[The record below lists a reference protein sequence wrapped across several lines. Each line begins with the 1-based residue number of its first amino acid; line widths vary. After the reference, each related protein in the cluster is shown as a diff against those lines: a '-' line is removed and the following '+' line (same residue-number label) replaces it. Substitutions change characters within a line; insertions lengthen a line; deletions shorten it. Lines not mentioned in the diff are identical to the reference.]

1 MLYIFTK
8 SVRSAGGSR
17 HRAFFIADF
26 LKERGYKFEL
36 VIPPVYHTE
45 TTRTKARWDYL
56 KIIFSLRKND
66 IVFLQNP
73 IFSNYFII
81 CICLIKIVFRPK
93 FIFDFDDATWVQ
105 KPLAPRVLAYFSDKF
120 IVASH
125 YLAEWSPL
133 KGKPVMVMTNLVD
146 YTLAQRYKAQRVQEP
161 VVLGWMGGAPLS
173 LHNIKVM
180 LPALKQLVQEGVKF
194 KLLLIGSL
202 GSKEVVDTLSLPGLN
217 IEFVDKLDWGKE
229 GEIQKGNSRFDI
241 GVCPLVDN
249 ESNRGRCSL
258 KILDYMAAGIPVLAS
273 PIGEN
278 IYFVDDG
285 KTGYLPATTEEWVE
299 KIKKLVEDEQLRKK
313 MGQASLNKLIEQY
326 SYQRNIDKY
335 IEFLGLTK

>member
-45 TTRTKARWDYL
+45 TFRTKARWDYL

-81 CICLIKIVFRPK
+81 CICLVKIIFRPK

-105 KPLAPRVLAYFSDKF
+105 KPLAPRVLAFFSDKF

-133 KGKPVMVMTNLVD
+133 KGKPVLVMTNLVD

-285 KTGYLPATTEEWVE
+285 KTGYLPATTDEWVE

>member
-45 TTRTKARWDYL
+45 TTRMKARIDYL
-56 KIIFSLRKND
+56 KIIFSLRKTD
-66 IVFLQNP
+66 VVFLQNP

-81 CICLIKIVFRPK
+81 CICIVKIIFRPK

-105 KPLAPRVLAYFSDKF
+105 KPLAPRVLAFFSDKF

-133 KGKPVMVMTNLVD
+133 RGKPVMVMTNLVD
-146 YTLAQRYKAQRVQEP
+146 YTLAERYKVERVKEP

-173 LHNIKVM
+173 LHNLKVM
-180 LPALKQLVQEGVKF
+180 LPALQKLVEDKVNIKF
-194 KLLLIGSL
+194 LLIGSL
-202 GSKEVVDTLSLPGLN
+202 GSKEVVDTMSIPGLN
-217 IEFVDKLDWGKE
+217 IEFVDRLDWGKE

-258 KILDYMAAGIPVLAS
+258 KILDYMAAGIPVIAS

-278 IYFVDDG
+278 MYFIDDG
-285 KTGYLPATTEEWVE
+285 VTGYLPASTEEWVE
-299 KIKKLVEDEQLRKK
+299 KIKILVNDVELRKK
-313 MGQASLNKLIEQY
+313 MGKASLNKLVKQY
-326 SYQRNIDKY
+326 SYQGNIDKY
-335 IEFLGLTK
+335 IDFLGLNK